1 MNLVSF
7 LFSFRGRINRKHYW
21 LGNTGVTFG
30 IFMLAF
36 IASLILAPFGAKGAP
51 SGLMMLVLGLIMCAG
66 GWAGLALQ
74 VKRFHDRGRSGW
86 FALVPFLPALMI
98 FTTVI
103 GGVATNAPAEAVVPN
118 ILPWLGIG
126 MLINLWLFVDLGC
139 LAGTDGPNKFDDN
152 SPPPAARNNESG
164 GGASVA
170 AMLGGAQSAMD
181 RAIEAQGKPAV
192 AAPASRPA
200 PALRPALASAGP
212 MPAPSGSFGKRAAR

>member
-1 MNLVSF
+1 MVSF

-51 SGLMMLVLGLIMCAG
+51 SGILMLVLGLIMFAG

-86 FALVPFLPALMI
+86 FALAPFLPALMI
-98 FTTVI
+98 ATTVM
-103 GGVATNAPAEAVVPN
+103 GGVATDAPAEAVVPN

-152 SPPPAARNNESG
+152 SPPPAPRQSKD

-170 AMLGGAQSAMD
+170 AMLGAQSAMD
-181 RAIEAQGKPAV
+181 RAIEAQGRPTAASPTPPQTPA
-192 AAPASRPA
+192 PNMRPA
-200 PALRPALASAGP
+200 MASAGP